1 MPKIKLEHIPID
13 RIDIS
18 KLNVRK
24 TEPEKGIGELASS
37 IEEIGLQQPIVVYKK
52 GDRYKLIIGQ
62 RRYHACKKLGWKE
75 IPAIITTIKS
85 ETEATIASFSENIH
99 RLDLSYRDKMA
110 VSTALLNKFDAVDQV
125 AKHLGVT
132 PQAVRNYLGYAI
144 VPEPIKKMVDEKTL
158 SASTALRIAR
168 NIPNEK
174 LAVGIAEKII
184 EVPRSEDRRNII
196 DAARENPSKKVKDII
211 IIAEKKKFS
220 KITISLTSRVAES
233 LEQACREYD
242 ITKKDLAVQAL
253 EIWLQTRGFLK

>member
-24 TEPEKGIGELASS
+24 TQREKGIGELAKS

-52 GDRYKLIIGQ
+52 GGRYKLIIGQ
-62 RRYHACKKLGWKE
+62 RRYRACKKLGWKE
-75 IPAIITTIKS
+75 IPAIIRTIKS

-99 RLDLSYRDKMA
+99 RLDLRYRDKME
-110 VSTALLNKFDAVDQV
+110 VSTALLNKFGTVYQV

-132 PQAVRNYLGYAI
+132 PQTVRNYLGYAI
-144 VPEPIKKMVDEKTL
+144 VPEAIKKMVDEKIL
-158 SASTALRIAR
+158 SASTAMRIAR

-174 LAVGIAEKII
+174 LAVRIAEKII

-196 DAARENPSKKVKDII
+196 DAARENPSKKMEDIFK
-211 IIAEKKKFS
+211 IAEKKKFS
-220 KITISLTSRVAES
+220 TITISLTLRVAGS
-233 LEQACREYD
+233 LEQACREYG
-242 ITKKDLAVQAL
+242 ISRKDLAVEAL